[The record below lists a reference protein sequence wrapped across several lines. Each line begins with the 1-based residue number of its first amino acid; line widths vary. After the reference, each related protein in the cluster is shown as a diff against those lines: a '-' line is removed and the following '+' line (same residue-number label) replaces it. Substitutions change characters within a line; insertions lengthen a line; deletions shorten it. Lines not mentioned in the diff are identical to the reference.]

1 MRRTITV
8 LLILALCLSL
18 MACGTSSADTP
29 AHTQEPQH
37 KIGVIVYNTGDQ
49 EVIGFREYLK
59 GYIESNF
66 EMVQFIYSGSIT
78 SGAEELDFIQKACD
92 DGVEGFMSFL
102 SHDLA
107 AEVALCEKNK
117 AYYLLASGTVSD
129 TDYESV
135 ADKPWF
141 LGVFGPGRAYEFQAG
156 ADMASYFA
164 RQKFGDRYFIL
175 SGGAPLGNEMH
186 YQRTFGILN
195 ALAMAYGVSFN
206 RSREELAATD
216 QPITLEAG
224 ELTVTICP
232 GYVARE
238 NYLETAK
245 AAYAAGSYDAV
256 LSVLPP
262 EGMVDVIGKTPL
274 GVIDAYH
281 TRNLQ
286 LVNDG
291 ILRFVVGKYSS
302 MIGPAFALMLNAVT
316 GNAADFRG
324 SDGRAIRVTQGFWES
339 DSMEDYVEKYTLS
352 SSASKNAYNFDD
364 LSQVIRIYNQNANL
378 PELVALA
385 EACSFYAVEARRNA
399 AGSAGQVSEG

>member
-1 MRRTITV
+1 MKKTIALLLV
-8 LLILALCLSL
+8 LTFCLGLA
-18 MACGTSSADTP
+18 ACGTSSADTP
-29 AHTQEPQH
+29 AHTPEPQH
-37 KIGVIVYNTGDQ
+37 KIGVIVYNTGDN

-66 EMVQFIYSGSIT
+66 EMVEFVYSGSIT

-92 DGVEGFMSFL
+92 EGVEGFMSFL

-107 AEVALCEKNK
+107 AEVALCEKNR
-117 AYYLLASGTVSD
+117 AYYLLASGTVAD
-129 TDYESV
+129 NDFEAV
-135 ADKPWF
+135 ADNPWF
-141 LGVFGPGRAYEFQAG
+141 LGMFGPGRAYEFQAG
-156 ADMASYFA
+156 ADMAGYFA
-164 RQKFGDRYFIL
+164 RQKIGNRYFIL

-206 RSREELAATD
+206 ASREELAATD
-216 QPITLEAG
+216 KPITLETG

-238 NYLETAK
+238 NYLKTAK
-245 AAYAAGSYDAV
+245 AAYGEGSYDAV

-262 EGMVDVIGKTPL
+262 EGMVEVIGNTPL

-291 ILRFVVGKYSS
+291 TLRYVVGKYSS
-302 MIGPAFALMLNAVT
+302 MIGPAFAMMLNAVT
-316 GNAADFRG
+316 GHAADFRG

-339 DSMEDYVEKYTLS
+339 STPEDYVEKYTLS
-352 SSASKNAYNFDD
+352 TSVAKNAYNFDD
-364 LSQVIRIYNQNANL
+364 LSKVIRLYNPDASL

-385 EACSFYAVEARRNA
+385 EACSYYAVEARRSTTA
-399 AGSAGQVSEG
+399 QEQGT

>member
-129 TDYESV
+129 WMSV
-135 ADKPWF
+135 
-141 LGVFGPGRAYEFQAG
+141 
-156 ADMASYFA
+156 S
-164 RQKFGDRYFIL
+164 
-175 SGGAPLGNEMH
+175 
-186 YQRTFGILN
+186 
-195 ALAMAYGVSFN
+195 
-206 RSREELAATD
+206 
-216 QPITLEAG
+216 
-224 ELTVTICP
+224 
-232 GYVARE
+232 
-238 NYLETAK
+238 
-245 AAYAAGSYDAV
+245 
-256 LSVLPP
+256 
-262 EGMVDVIGKTPL
+262 
-274 GVIDAYH
+274 
-281 TRNLQ
+281 
-286 LVNDG
+286 
-291 ILRFVVGKYSS
+291 
-302 MIGPAFALMLNAVT
+302 
-316 GNAADFRG
+316 
-324 SDGRAIRVTQGFWES
+324 
-339 DSMEDYVEKYTLS
+339 
-352 SSASKNAYNFDD
+352 
-364 LSQVIRIYNQNANL
+364 
-378 PELVALA
+378 
-385 EACSFYAVEARRNA
+385 
-399 AGSAGQVSEG
+399 